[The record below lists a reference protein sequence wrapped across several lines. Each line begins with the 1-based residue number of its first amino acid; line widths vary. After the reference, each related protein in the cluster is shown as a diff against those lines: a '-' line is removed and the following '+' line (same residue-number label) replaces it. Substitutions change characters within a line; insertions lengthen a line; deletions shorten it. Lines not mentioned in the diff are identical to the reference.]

1 MNGYELRLEMLRMAK
16 DLMLNHFHVQKDH
29 NTTEYF
35 AYIEANKGDQK
46 TIVSKK
52 LIQPHFPTI
61 EEIVKQ
67 ADMFNDFVVKK
78 E

>member
-16 DLMLNHFHVQKDH
+16 DLMLNHFHVQKEH

-35 AYIEANKGDQK
+35 AYVEANKGNPEK
-46 TIVSKK
+46 ILSKE